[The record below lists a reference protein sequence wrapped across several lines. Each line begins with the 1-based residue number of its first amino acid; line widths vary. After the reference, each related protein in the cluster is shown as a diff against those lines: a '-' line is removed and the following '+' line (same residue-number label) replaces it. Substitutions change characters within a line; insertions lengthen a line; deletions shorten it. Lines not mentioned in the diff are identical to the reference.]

1 MNLKQALGAVAV
13 LALAST
19 AQAAGFVNGGF
30 ETGDTTG
37 WIEGDG
43 YRGNVLNNALVP
55 TDFLP
60 GGSKY
65 ISTRND
71 SQVISSSYVDPMVG
85 ALLGSTVHSGSYALR
100 AQDTNT
106 GGYASVITQT
116 VNGYTDPNIYFAWK
130 AVLQGAH
137 GINDAATVQVRLI
150 DLSDNNN
157 VLVNRAYNAA
167 SGGGGVDSIFSSS
180 GGFFYTP
187 QWQTEQIAIDAS
199 LSGHN
204 FQLLVLAADCQPT
217 GHRGYAYLDGFGA
230 APPANDVPEPASL
243 ALVGLAL
250 AGAAASRRRAAKA

>member
-1 MNLKQALGAVAV
+1 MAVTAGSRRGCRRRGALGAVAV

-30 ETGDTTG
+30 EDGNLNG
-37 WIEGDG
+37 WTSGNG

-65 ISTRND
+65 NANLAH

-85 ALLGSTVHSGSYALR
+85 AALGSTVHSGNHALR

-130 AVLQGAH
+130 AVLLDWLPWSHTFGGNH
-137 GINDAATVQVRLI
+137 NL
-150 DLSDNNN
+150 NM
-157 VLVNRAYNAA
+157 VLVA
-167 SGGGGVDSIFSSS
+167 GV
-180 GGFFYTP
+180 P
-187 QWQTEQIAIDAS
+187 
-199 LSGHN
+199 
-204 FQLLVLAADCQPT
+204 
-217 GHRGYAYLDGFGA
+217 
-230 APPANDVPEPASL
+230 
-243 ALVGLAL
+243 
-250 AGAAASRRRAAKA
+250 